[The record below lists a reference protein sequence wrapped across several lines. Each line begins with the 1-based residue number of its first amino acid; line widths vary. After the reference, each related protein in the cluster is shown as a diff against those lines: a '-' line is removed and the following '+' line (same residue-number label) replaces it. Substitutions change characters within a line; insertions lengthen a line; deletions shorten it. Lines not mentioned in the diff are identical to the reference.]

1 MSDYTNDMPKK
12 RRMKYSDAHIIAA
25 LKATN
30 GGVYLAAARLGCEPK
45 TIYSRADKSPKIQAT
60 IEQARGEL
68 VDMAEAGLKK
78 KVLDGDT
85 TAMIWV
91 TKTLGRG
98 RGYVERTEHE
108 ISGRNGAPIQITA
121 VDYRTAIV
129 DLAPTEDG
137 SVGDS
142 DAPGKD

>member
-1 MSDYTNDMPKK
+1 MSNATDATPKK
-12 RRMKYSDAHIIAA
+12 HRTDAQIIAA

-30 GGVYLAAARLGCEPK
+30 GGVYLAASRLGCEPS
-45 TIYSRADKSPKIQAT
+45 TIYRRAEKSEKIKSV
-60 IEQARGEL
+60 IEAARGEL
-68 VDMAEAGLKK
+68 VDMAESGLKK

-121 VDYRTAIV
+121 VDYRKAIV
-129 DLAPTEDG
+129 DLAPIEGG

-142 DAPGKD
+142 DASGED

>member
-1 MSDYTNDMPKK
+1 MSDATYATPK
-12 RRMKYSDAHIIAA
+12 RHRTEAQIVAA

-30 GGVYLAAARLGCEPK
+30 GGVYLAAARLGCEPS
-45 TIYSRADKSPKIQAT
+45 TIYRRADKSKKIKAV
-60 IEQARGEL
+60 IEAARGEL

-91 TKTLGRG
+91 TKTLGRA

-108 ISGRNGAPIQITA
+108 ISGRNGEPIQIKA
-121 VDYRTAIV
+121 VDYRKAIAE
-129 DLAPTEDG
+129 LAPAEAG
-137 SVGDS
+137 SVDDS
-142 DAPGKD
+142 DASSQD